1 VIPNIKIF
9 TDASTIAE
17 IRGYAAEPWVSG
29 FTTNPTLM
37 RKGGVTNYREFA
49 IEAIDAA
56 EGKPLSLEVV
66 ADDLAYMTAQGL
78 ILGSWGPNVIVKI
91 PITTTAGESCMSVV
105 RSLLDSGV
113 GVNVTAIMT
122 DSQVRELIGIISA
135 DDAVIVSVFAGRIAD
150 AGIDPVPVMAQ
161 YAEWLSGLP
170 RAQLLWAS
178 PREVLNIVQA
188 SECGCDIITVTP
200 ELLRKLELI
209 GKDLATFS
217 LETVRM
223 FYDDALSAGL
233 QII

>member
-1 VIPNIKIF
+1 MIPNIKIF

>member
-1 VIPNIKIF
+1 M
-9 TDASTIAE
+9 
-17 IRGYAAEPWVSG
+17 SG

-66 ADDLAYMTAQGL
+66 ADDLADMTAQGL
-78 ILGSWGPNVIVKI
+78 LLGSWGPNVIVKI

-122 DSQVRELIGIISA
+122 DSQVRELIGIISP